1 MRVAI
6 TGASGLIGTRL
17 VAALTA
23 NGDEAIGLPRSGY
36 RLDGFDAVVNLA
48 GEPVAQRWTPAVKQ
62 RIRDSRVG
70 GTHRLVDALR
80 TADPRPQTLVSSSAA
95 GYYGDRGDE
104 VIDES
109 APAGSDFLAG
119 VCADWELEALAAE
132 KELGTRVVCLR
143 TGVVL
148 DGGGGALKT
157 MLPPFKLGI
166 GGPVAGGRQYMPW
179 IALDDVAGIYVA
191 ALHDEAWSGP
201 VNASA
206 PNPVTNGEFSKS
218 LGRVLGRPA
227 VMPVPAFVLRARYGE
242 MATVV
247 TDSIRM
253 VPARALELGHRF
265 RYPELDPAL
274 RAALGV

>member
-1 MRVAI
+1 
-6 TGASGLIGTRL
+6 
-17 VAALTA
+17 
-23 NGDEAIGLPRSGY
+23 
-36 RLDGFDAVVNLA
+36 
-48 GEPVAQRWTPAVKQ
+48 
-62 RIRDSRVG
+62 
-70 GTHRLVDALR
+70 
-80 TADPRPQTLVSSSAA
+80 
-95 GYYGDRGDE
+95 
-104 VIDES
+104 
-109 APAGSDFLAG
+109 
-119 VCADWELEALAAE
+119 
-132 KELGTRVVCLR
+132 
-143 TGVVL
+143 
-148 DGGGGALKT
+148 